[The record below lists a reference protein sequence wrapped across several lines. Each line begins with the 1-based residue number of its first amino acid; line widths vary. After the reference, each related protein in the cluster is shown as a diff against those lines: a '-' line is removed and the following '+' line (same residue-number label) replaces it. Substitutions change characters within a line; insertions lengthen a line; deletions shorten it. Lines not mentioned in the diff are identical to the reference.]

1 MKVFHDMFEDVHFVL
16 QVNLVIGS
24 WVCTLHFQFLLDLG
38 KVFPWILLVVYLCR
52 EKVMIIFMLWLIVLA
67 RCVF

>member
-1 MKVFHDMFEDVHFVL
+1 MKVFHNMLEDVRCVL
-16 QVNLVIGS
+16 QVNLVIES

-38 KVFPWILLVVYLCR
+38 KVFPWILLVFYLCR
-52 EKVMIIFMLWLIVLA
+52 EEVMIIFMLWLIILA